1 MRSPHM
7 HRRRIFGARPRAGNR
22 RFGTT
27 SLLQQNGASR
37 MRTLSLAWLTAAFI
51 GLGATA
57 ALADISQT
65 DRNFVVQA
73 ATGGFA
79 EVDLG
84 RLAAQKGTTSAIKQY
99 GQRLVTDHSQANEE
113 LMQIA
118 DEAGIELPTEMD
130 RRTAS
135 TLQRLRGTTG
145 TGFDQAF
152 IQRMIA
158 DHQRDIQL
166 FRKEAQSGSDPT
178 IKGFAQRYLPIL
190 QVHLQMAQ
198 GLNRPDSSW

>member
-1 MRSPHM
+1 
-7 HRRRIFGARPRAGNR
+7 
-22 RFGTT
+22 
-27 SLLQQNGASR
+27 